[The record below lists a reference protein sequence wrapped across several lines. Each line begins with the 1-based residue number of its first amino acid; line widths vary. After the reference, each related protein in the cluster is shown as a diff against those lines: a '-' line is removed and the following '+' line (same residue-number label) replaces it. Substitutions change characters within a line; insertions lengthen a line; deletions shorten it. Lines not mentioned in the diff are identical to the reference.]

1 MKEKNFLSVLF
12 SALFFAPF
20 VTSVYAEGITHNK
33 ACYYASGGGGHYYF
47 CGEFHKLDTCG
58 GHTYR
63 PAFDTEYGYG
73 HGDKKTMDDG
83 GTYFCCN
90 KNGEK
95 YWKKWSD
102 TDWITNTETSTELKT
117 NSDGTTSL
125 CTTTK
130 KYTVCSGEETPD
142 SVVTECHNCTE
153 TAPYY
158 RNGECTTFCGQTD
171 YTMAFEGVNSNNC
184 IECKTTKTQGIAEI
198 DMYGC
203 NWSAGKKWD
212 ADNNKCTDKLDSDT
226 PEVTLF
232 NVCMKCNPE
241 TQFFDTKTKRCVT
254 KSELPQKN
262 KTELRQCWTA
272 FSTAAYRCCIEY
284 GADQLEIYN
293 DKKKPDDT
301 STKVG
306 CCVNGGKWEGDSCK
320 IQQSQ
325 LPL

>member
-1 MKEKNFLSVLF
+1 MKKTKLLSLLF
-12 SALFFAPF
+12 IGTILTPF
-20 VTSVYAEGITHNK
+20 VTSVYAGIRDDNQ

-47 CGEFHKLDTCG
+47 CGEFHKGDTCD

-63 PAFDTEYGYG
+63 PAYDKEYGYG

-90 KNGEK
+90 KNGKK
-95 YWKKWSD
+95 YWKYDKD
-102 TDWITNTETSTELKT
+102 IDWITNTKTSTKLKT

-125 CTTTK
+125 CTTTT
-130 KYTVCSGEETPD
+130 KYTVCSEPDPD

-203 NWSAGKKWD
+203 NWSAGEKWD
-212 ADNNKCTDKLDSDT
+212 TENNKCTDKGDSET
-226 PEVTLF
+226 PAVTLF

-272 FSTAAYRCCIEY
+272 FSTAAYRCCIEN
-284 GADQLEIYN
+284 GADKLEEYN
-293 DKKKPDDT
+293 DKKKPDDI

-306 CCVNGGKWEGDSCK
+306 CCVNGGIWNGNSCQ
-320 IQQSQ
+320 IGTSE